1 MKFSKTTGC
10 FYPNDILY
18 TNPPDDLIE
27 VPQADFDTAM
37 ARPAGSTL
45 TVEDGQLV
53 IVPAPIPSA
62 EELLAQA
69 QVAQGAQIDAACAT
83 AITAGFSSAA
93 LGQDYHY
100 PSKLTDQANLNAN
113 VVASLMPNLPADW
126 TTEQIC
132 ADENGN
138 WAYLPHTAAQIQ
150 RVGND
155 CKTAI
160 LGFLSKNAKLQ
171 ALIAEASTVEVV
183 QSFNW

>member
-10 FYPNDILY
+10 FYPDDIHY

-27 VPQADFDTAM
+27 VQQADFETAM
-37 ARPAGSTL
+37 ARAADSTL
-45 TVEDGQLV
+45 TVEDSQLV

-69 QVAQGAQIDAACAT
+69 QVAQGALINAACAA
-83 AITAGFSSAA
+83 AITAGFQSAA
-93 LGQDYHY
+93 LGAHYTY
-100 PSKLTDQANLNAN
+100 PSKLTDQTNLNTN

-132 ADENGN
+132 VDENGN

-150 RVGND
+150 HVGND

-171 ALIAEASTVEVV
+171 ALIVEANTVEVI
-183 QSFNW
+183 QSLNW